1 MVKWMKV
8 IENTM
13 FKFLVKSK
21 TDYLIVFLL
30 ALAFFSF
37 LQSAPVMSDPDGFYH
52 AKVSMLISEQGI
64 IKSFPWLQQT
74 SLKENYTDHHFLY
87 HLFLIP
93 FVKFSDPL
101 VGVKF
106 AQALLSA
113 FFILV
118 FYWFLKKEKIKL
130 PIFWV
135 ILLLTNSPFLFRI
148 SLVKAN
154 ALSLIFFFNF

>member
-1 MVKWMKV
+1 MKV

-93 FVKFSDPL
+93 FVKFSFDSFIFPNSFKSTPSGATKILFSKTPNLTKSFFKPL
-101 VGVKF
+101 LI
-106 AQALLSA
+106 A
-113 FFILV
+113 
-118 FYWFLKKEKIKL
+118 
-130 PIFWV
+130 
-135 ILLLTNSPFLFRI
+135 TNL
-148 SLVKAN
+148 
-154 ALSLIFFFNF
+154 